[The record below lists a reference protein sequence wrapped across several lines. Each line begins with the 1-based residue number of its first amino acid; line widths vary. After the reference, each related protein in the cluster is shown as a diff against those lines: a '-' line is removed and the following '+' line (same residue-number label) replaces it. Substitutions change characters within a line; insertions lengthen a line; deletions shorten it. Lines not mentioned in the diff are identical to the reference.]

1 MNKDLKEISFSE
13 LKESPY
19 FILTCYVLVILL
31 VMGGLGFGIFKIF
44 DTKSE
49 LVSTRES
56 YQSHLQEIA
65 TLEELRAQSQ
75 RAEEQLSAYKEVLP
89 DNLGDVYILSENVEK
104 LCENFGL
111 TIVEFQNPIEETSDT
126 KETIFNLSVQGSFT
140 NIVLFM
146 QYVSTLRQIH
156 RIDAI
161 SLTADDN
168 SLYTAKL
175 TIAHLSQD
183 GATGVA
189 EAVAAQ

>member
-1 MNKDLKEISFSE
+1 
-13 LKESPY
+13 
-19 FILTCYVLVILL
+19 
-31 VMGGLGFGIFKIF
+31 
-44 DTKSE
+44 
-49 LVSTRES
+49 
-56 YQSHLQEIA
+56 
-65 TLEELRAQSQ
+65 
-75 RAEEQLSAYKEVLP
+75 
-89 DNLGDVYILSENVEK
+89 
-104 LCENFGL
+104 
-111 TIVEFQNPIEETSDT
+111 
-126 KETIFNLSVQGSFT
+126 
-140 NIVLFM
+140 M